1 MKNFFQRA
9 ISALAGCVLG
19 AGALLCTLPENE
31 PLEALAASDCVI
43 DSGST
48 YQKITGFGGMNHPEW
63 VGDLTAAQ
71 RETAFGNGAN
81 QLGLTVCRI
90 FVNHDSSQWNRA
102 LATAKAAQ
110 AKGAIVFAS
119 PWNPPESMCEKFQK
133 NGDND
138 AKRLKKSSYAAYAQ
152 HLNNFVKYMK
162 DNGVNLACISIQNE
176 PDWGFD
182 WTWWTE
188 DECVDFLANYA
199 DKIDCPVMSPE
210 SFSYRKSYYE
220 KILANSKANQ
230 NTDYWGT
237 HFYGTSRQNM
247 DFPTLE
253 KDKREIW
260 MTEVYTDS
268 KQDADVYPLALD
280 VSENIHNGLVVG
292 NINAYVWWYIRRSY
306 SPMKE
311 NGNLSK
317 RGYCMAQYSK
327 FIRPGDVRIGCT
339 ESPSS
344 NVFISAYKNND
355 GQLTIVAINKSDSTY
370 TQNFKLSETIS
381 EVDRYRTSANENLA
395 FTDNLNA
402 SKSSFSAQLPAKS
415 VSTFLVQTGEAAPP
429 EPINGTLI
437 QNLLVNDRTN
447 SGSWSIVKGFR
458 SGDTVYGDRDITA
471 SSVPAFLA
479 NAEMIRTACDSK
491 MYANDLG
498 TFTAGADSTVYAAVD
513 QRVNSTLSWLSGWE
527 KTAYAITT
535 SNDVTLELFKKAV
548 KKGDIV
554 TVGTNGA
561 SEASANLLIFAS
573 TDSGSGTDVPAFLLG
588 DVNGDK
594 LITASDMSLAK
605 CIAAGKM
612 SLNKAADVDQSGKV
626 DAEDIAWFRDFLLAK
641 TDKYPEAK
649 VVTPAVPAVDLSQ
662 YASAFSSLNRA
673 KCYKGANEH
682 NPLITQYFG
691 ADPGVMEYDG
701 RIYIYMTDDHL
712 IYNNGNITDN
722 NYGSINC
729 LRVISSAD
737 MVNWTDH
744 GLINVAGSNGIAKWA
759 GCAWAPTAC
768 HKKIGGKEK
777 FFLYFANNANGIGV
791 LTSDSPTGP
800 WTDPNGKALISRN
813 TATCHTVTWVF
824 DPAVL
829 VDDDGTGYLYF
840 GGGVPE
846 VNGVKQSAN
855 PKTGRVVKLGADMTS
870 LAGNPVL
877 LDAQYLFEDSG
888 INKIDGKYYY
898 SYCSNWSTGGNPY
911 GMSSAAIEYM
921 VSDNPMGPF
930 TYAGEVFKNIG
941 NFFGTTGNN
950 HHTIMQFK
958 GQYYLFY
965 HAQYLQDQM
974 GIKGGYRSTHIDELS
989 YQDGKFGSVTG
1000 TKNGV
1005 TQVQPLNAFETV
1017 QAETFSHQG
1026 GVTISGS
1033 GNTTVAGKAGSW
1045 FGVTGADC
1053 GNAKSITVRASSSS
1067 GAKIGIF
1074 TGSASGKL
1082 VGCVE
1087 VPASGN
1093 MQEITAAVVGLSGEQ
1108 NLFFVCSGDVQ
1119 IDTWKLQ

>member
-1 MKNFFQRA
+1 MRPFFKRTL
-9 ISALAGCVLG
+9 SALTSCLLG
-19 AGALLCTLPENE
+19 VGVILSALQNVPFEVI
-31 PLEALAASDCVI
+31 AANDCII
-43 DSGST
+43 DSSTT
-48 YQKITGFGGMNHPEW
+48 YQTIRGFGGMNHPEW
-63 VGDLTAAQ
+63 AGDLTESQ
-71 RETAFGNGAN
+71 RETAFGNGAD
-81 QLGLTVCRI
+81 QLGLTVCRV
-90 FVNHDSSQWNRA
+90 FVNSDSSAWSRA

-110 AKGAIVFAS
+110 AKGATVFAS
-119 PWNPPESMCEKFQK
+119 PWNPPDSMCETFTKS
-133 NGDND
+133 GDAD

-199 DKIDCPVMSPE
+199 DQIDCPVMSPE

-220 KILANSKANQ
+220 KILANSKANA

-237 HFYGTSRQNM
+237 HFYGTSRANM
-247 DFPTLE
+247 DFPVLE
-253 KDKREIW
+253 NDNREIW

-292 NINAYVWWYIRRSY
+292 NMNAYVWWYIRRSY
-306 SPMKE
+306 GPMKE
-311 NGNLSK
+311 NGQISK

-339 ESPSS
+339 ESPAS
-344 NVFISAYKNND
+344 NVFISAYKNKD
-355 GQLTIVAINKSDSTY
+355 GQIAVVAINKSDSEY
-370 TQNFKLSETIS
+370 TQNFKFSETVS

-395 FTDNLNA
+395 FTDNLNT
-402 SKSSFSAQLPAKS
+402 SNSSFQAQLPAKS
-415 VSTFLVQTGEAAPP
+415 VSTFLVQTGEAVPP

-437 QNLLVNDRTN
+437 QNLVVNDRTN
-447 SGSWSIVKGFR
+447 ADDWSIIQGFH
-458 SGDTVYGDRDITA
+458 SGDAVYGDRDLTA
-471 SSVPAFLA
+471 ANVPAFLA

-491 MYANDLG
+491 MYANDLC
-498 TFTAGADSTVYAAVD
+498 TFTAGADMTVYVAVD
-513 QRVNSTLSWLSGWE
+513 TRVNSSLTWLNGWT
-527 KTAYAITT
+527 KTANIVTT

-548 KKGDIV
+548 KKGDTV
-554 TVGTNGA
+554 TIGTNGA
-561 SEASANLLIFAS
+561 SEASANLLVFAI
-573 TDSGSGTDVPAFLLG
+573 TGADEFILG

-594 LITASDMSLAK
+594 IINGADMSLAK
-605 CIAAGKM
+605 QIAIGK
-612 SLNKAADVDQSGKV
+612 KQYTAAADVDQSGKV
-626 DAEDIAWFRDFLLAK
+626 DTDDIAWYVDFLLAK

-649 VVTPAVPAVDLSQ
+649 VVVPPIDLSQ
-662 YASAFSSLNRA
+662 YASTFASLNLA
-673 KCYKGANEH
+673 KSYKAENEH

-691 ADPGVMEYDG
+691 ADPGVMGYDG

-712 IYNNGNITDN
+712 EYSNGEVTNNT
-722 NYGSINC
+722 YSKINC

-759 GCAWAPTAC
+759 GCSWAPTAC
-768 HKKIGGKEK
+768 HKKIDGKEK

-791 LTSDSPTGP
+791 LTADSPIGP
-800 WTDPNGKALISRN
+800 WSDPNGKALIDRRTTN
-813 TATCHTVTWVF
+813 CTDIPWVF

-846 VNGVKQSAN
+846 INGTKQSAN
-855 PKTGRVVKLGADMTS
+855 PKSARVVKLGANMTS
-870 LAGNPVL
+870 LAGDPQL
-877 LDAQYLFEDSG
+877 IDAPYIFEDSG

-911 GMSSAAIEYM
+911 GMNAASIEYM
-921 VSDNPMGPF
+921 VSDSPMGPY
-930 TYAGEVFKNIG
+930 TYAGEVFQNIG
-941 NFFGTTGNN
+941 KFFGTTGNN

-958 GQYYLFY
+958 GQFYLFY

-974 GIKGGYRSTHIDELS
+974 GIEGGYRSTHIDELS
-989 YQDGKFGSVTG
+989 YQDGKFGSVIG
-1000 TKNGV
+1000 TKTGV
-1005 TQVQPLNAFETV
+1005 SQLEPINAFETV

-1033 GNTTVAGKAGSW
+1033 GNTTVVGKAGSW
-1045 FGVTGADC
+1045 IGVTGADC
-1053 GNAKSITVRASSSS
+1053 GNAKTITIRASSAS

-1074 TGSASGKL
+1074 TGSASGKM
-1082 VGCVE
+1082 VSCVE
-1087 VPASGN
+1087 VPAGGN
-1093 MQEITAAVVGLSGEQ
+1093 MQDISAAVVGLTGTQ

-1119 IDTWKLQ
+1119 IDTWMLK

>member
-1 MKNFFQRA
+1 MKPFFKRTL
-9 ISALAGCVLG
+9 SVLASCTIM
-19 AGALLCTLPENE
+19 AGAMLFSLPDQ
-31 PLEALAASDCVI
+31 PFFAFAAGDCVI
-43 DSGST
+43 DTGTT
-48 YQKITGFGGMNHPEW
+48 YQTIRGFGGMNHPEW
-63 VGDLTAAQ
+63 VGDLTELQ

-81 QLGLTVCRI
+81 QLGLTVCRV
-90 FVNHDSSQWNRA
+90 FVNSDTSQWSRA

-110 AKGAIVFAS
+110 AKGATVFAS
-119 PWNPPESMCEKFQK
+119 PWNPPDSMCETFQK

-230 NTDYWGT
+230 NTDIWGT

-247 DFPTLE
+247 DFPKLE
-253 KDKREIW
+253 SDRREIW

-292 NINAYVWWYIRRSY
+292 NMNAYVWWYIRRSY
-306 SPMKE
+306 GPMKE
-311 NGNLSK
+311 NGQISK

-327 FIRPGDVRIGCT
+327 YIRPGDVRIGCT
-339 ESPSS
+339 ESPAS
-344 NVFISAYKNND
+344 NVFISAYKNDD
-355 GQLTIVAINKSDSTY
+355 GQIAIVAINKSDSSY
-370 TQNFKLSETIS
+370 TQNFKLSETIT

-402 SKSSFSAQLPAKS
+402 AKSSFEAQLPAKS

-437 QNLLVNDRTN
+437 QNLTVNDRSN
-447 SGSWSIVKGFR
+447 AADWSIVKGFK
-458 SGDTVYGDRDITA
+458 SGDLVYGDRDITA
-471 SSVPAFLA
+471 VNVPANLS

-491 MYANDLG
+491 MYANDLC
-498 TFTAGADSTVYAAVD
+498 TFTAGADMTVLAAVD
-513 QRVNSTLSWLSGWE
+513 TRVKSTLTWLSDWQ
-527 KTAYAITT
+527 KTGSSVTT
-535 SNDVTLELFKKAV
+535 SNDVTLELFKKTV
-548 KKGDIV
+548 KKGDTV
-554 TVGTNGA
+554 TIGTNGA
-561 SEASANLLIFAS
+561 SEASANLLVFA
-573 TDSGSGTDVPAFLLG
+573 TTEADEFILG

-594 LITASDMSLAK
+594 KINGADMSLAK
-605 CIAAGKM
+605 RIAMGTDQYSA
-612 SLNKAADVDQSGKV
+612 AADVDQSGKV
-626 DAEDIAWFRDFLLAK
+626 DAEDVAWYVDFLLTK
-641 TDKYPEAK
+641 TNKYPEAK
-649 VVTPAVPAVDLSQ
+649 TVTPAVPAVDLSQ
-662 YASAFSSLNRA
+662 YASTFSSLNLA
-673 KCYKGANEH
+673 KSYKAANEH

-701 RIYIYMTDDHL
+701 RIYIFMTDDHL
-712 IYNNGNITDN
+712 IYNNGSVGDN
-722 NYGSINC
+722 NYSSINC
-729 LRVISSAD
+729 LREISSDD

-744 GLINVAGSNGIAKWA
+744 GLINVAGTNGIAKWA
-759 GCAWAPTAC
+759 GCSWAPTAC
-768 HKKIGGKEK
+768 HKTINGKEK

-791 LTSDSPTGP
+791 LTADSPTGP
-800 WTDPNGKALISRN
+800 WSDPNGKALIDRRTTN
-813 TATCHTVTWVF
+813 CTDIPWVF

-846 VNGVKQSAN
+846 INGTKQSAN
-855 PKTGRVVKLGADMTS
+855 PKSARVVKLGDNMTS
-870 LAGNPVL
+870 LAGDPQL
-877 LDAQYLFEDSG
+877 IDAPYIFEDSG

-911 GMSSAAIEYM
+911 GMNAASIEYM
-921 VSDNPMGPF
+921 VSDSPMGPF
-930 TYAGEVFKNIG
+930 KYAGEVFQNIG
-941 NFFGTTGNN
+941 KFFGTTGNN
-950 HHTIMQFK
+950 HHTIMEFK
-958 GQYYLFY
+958 GQFYLFY

-1000 TKNGV
+1000 TKTGV
-1005 TQVQPLNAFETV
+1005 SQIGTLDPFKTV

-1033 GNTTVAGKAGSW
+1033 GNTTVGGKSGSW
-1045 FGVTGADC
+1045 FAVTGANC
-1053 GNAKSITVRASSSS
+1053 SGAKTITVRASSAS

-1074 TGSASGKL
+1074 TGSASGKM

-1087 VPASGN
+1087 VPAGGS
-1093 MQEITAAVVGLSGEQ
+1093 MQDITAALVGLSDTQ

-1119 IDTWKLQ
+1119 IDTWQMQ

>member
-1 MKNFFQRA
+1 MKSIFRRA
-9 ISALAGCVLG
+9 FSALTSCVLS
-19 AGALLCTLPENE
+19 AGVMLFALPAA
-31 PLEALAASDCVI
+31 PLSVSAASDCVI
-43 DSGST
+43 NTSTT
-48 YQKITGFGGMNHPEW
+48 YQTIRGFGGMNHPEW

-90 FVNHDSSQWNRA
+90 FVNNDSSQWSRA

-110 AKGAIVFAS
+110 AKGATVFAS
-119 PWNPPESMCEKFQK
+119 PWNPPDSMCETFQK

-152 HLNNFVKYMK
+152 HLNSFVKYMK

-199 DKIDCPVMSPE
+199 DQIDCPVMSPE

-220 KILANSKANQ
+220 KILANSKANA
-230 NTDYWGT
+230 NTDIWGT

-253 KDKREIW
+253 NDRREIW

-268 KQDADVYPLALD
+268 KNDADVYPMALD

-292 NINAYVWWYIRRSY
+292 NMNAYVWWYIRRSY
-306 SPMKE
+306 GPMKE
-311 NGNLSK
+311 NGTISK

-327 FIRPGDVRIGCT
+327 YVRPGDVRIGCT

-344 NVFISAYKNND
+344 NVFISAYQNNK
-355 GQLTIVAINKSDSTY
+355 GQIAVVAINKTNSEY
-370 TQNFKLSETIS
+370 TQNFRIGSGETIS

-395 FTDNLNA
+395 FTDNLSA
-402 SKSSFSAQLPAKS
+402 SGSSFQAQLPAQS
-415 VSTFLVQTGEAAPP
+415 VSTFLIQTGEAATP
-429 EPINGTLI
+429 EPISGKLV
-437 QNLLVNDRTN
+437 QNLVVNDRAN
-447 SGSWSIVKGFR
+447 AADWSIVNGFK
-458 SGDTVYGDRDITA
+458 SGDAVYGDRDITA
-471 SSVPAFLA
+471 VSVPANLA

-491 MYANDLG
+491 MYTSDLG
-498 TFTAGADSTVYAAVD
+498 SFTAGADMTVYVAAD
-513 QRVNSTLSWLSGWE
+513 TRVNANLTWLQSWT
-527 KTAYAITT
+527 KTGSAVTT
-535 SNDVTLELFKKAV
+535 SNDVTLELFSKTV
-548 KKGDIV
+548 KVGDTV
-554 TVGTNGA
+554 TLGTNGG
-561 SEASANLLIFAS
+561 SEASANYLVFAL
-573 TDSGSGTDVPAFLLG
+573 TAADDYLLG
-588 DVNGDK
+588 DVNGDRK
-594 LITASDMSLAK
+594 INAADMSLAK
-605 CIAAGKM
+605 RIALGNAQFAA
-612 SLNKAADVDQSGKV
+612 AADVDCSGKV
-626 DAEDIAWFRDFLLAK
+626 DAKDIQWYQDFLLTK
-641 TDKYPEAK
+641 TKEYPKAEITAP
-649 VVTPAVPAVDLSQ
+649 TVDLSQ
-662 YASAFSSLNRA
+662 YASAFSSLNFA
-673 KCYKGANEH
+673 KSYKKDNEH

-701 RIYIYMTDDHL
+701 RIYIFMTDDHL
-712 IYNNGNITDN
+712 EYSNGQIGENT
-722 NYGSINC
+722 YSKINC
-729 LRVISSAD
+729 LRLISSDD

-744 GLINVAGSNGIAKWA
+744 GLIQAAGQNGAAKWA
-759 GCAWAPTAC
+759 GCSWAPTAC
-768 HKKIGGKEK
+768 HKKINGKEK

-800 WTDPNGKALISRN
+800 WTDPIGYALIDRK
-813 TATCHTVTWVF
+813 TATCDTVTWVF

-846 VNGVKQSAN
+846 INGVKQSAS

-870 LAGNPVL
+870 LAGNPQL
-877 LDAQYLFEDSG
+877 IDAPYIFEDSG

-911 GMSSAAIEYM
+911 GMNAAAIEYM
-921 VSDNPMGPF
+921 VSDSPMGPF

-989 YQDGKFGSVTG
+989 YQDGRFGSVTG
-1000 TKNGV
+1000 TKTGV
-1005 TQVQPLNAFETV
+1005 SQLQSLNPFETV

-1026 GVTISGS
+1026 GMTISGS
-1033 GNTTVAGKAGSW
+1033 GNTYAVGKSGSW
-1045 FGVTGADC
+1045 FGVTGVDC
-1053 GNAKSITVRASSSS
+1053 ENAKSITVRASSAS
-1067 GAKIGIF
+1067 GAKVGIF
-1074 TGSASGKL
+1074 TGSASGKM

-1087 VPASGN
+1087 IPAGGN
-1093 MQEITAAVVGLSGEQ
+1093 MQEITAAVSGLSDTQ
-1108 NLFFVCSGDVQ
+1108 NLYFVFTGDAQ